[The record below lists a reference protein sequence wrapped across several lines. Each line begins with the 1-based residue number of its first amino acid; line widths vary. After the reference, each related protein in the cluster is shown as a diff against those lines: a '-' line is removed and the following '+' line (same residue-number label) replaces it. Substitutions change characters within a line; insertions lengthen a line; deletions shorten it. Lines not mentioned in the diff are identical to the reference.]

1 MDRRMQCLV
10 ALLAGLFGVPG
21 CAGPRGE
28 PFGDQRP
35 TFRDYV
41 ASIRREK
48 RSPAPVTNP
57 PALTPNPTD
66 KSDAPMSDVELRM
79 TVDRELAD
87 ATPQERAEVK
97 AVLVGKS
104 RKNVHTL
111 LQIRRINLSHRA
123 ETGVAQAAPVNTTVV
138 QAARPVSEP
147 GHSAPQQV
155 VMQTSATPDR
165 SNGVSQ
171 APFTSTATPPSAR
184 LRTQTSGPTMPA
196 RDLIPNQYP
205 APEATVPKP
214 EAPAA
219 PVVQAQAMLPKKT
232 QPSPAATAPAP
243 ARPEGLVAMVTGL
256 AQPRAALPRLEEPAT
271 TAPIPS
277 EWNQS
282 EAFRS
287 LVDVAARDVAQRKP
301 GSGDPRE
308 YTQKHAYLRML
319 YLMGNQSERAVEA
332 IPGVDAADQMFWQQ
346 TLWGIH
352 NYFDSQNIPGAE
364 DRATQTVQQLTA
376 AAQHLQEKA
385 NLQLRNV
392 TFCQQILSFGTYE
405 RFPQYEFNP
414 GQQVLLYA
422 EVNNFHSEE
431 TDNGQQFRTIL
442 KSTVELYRAGA
453 GGEPEKIQLPVPAT
467 EDLCRNRRRDYF
479 HTYEFLIPSRL
490 APGPHVLKL
499 TVEDTLTNKVA
510 TATVNFTVK

>member
-21 CAGPRGE
+21 CAGPRSQ

-41 ASIRREK
+41 ASARREK
-48 RSPAPVTNP
+48 RSPARVANA
-57 PALTPNPTD
+57 PALTPNPAD
-66 KSDAPMSDVELRM
+66 KNDAPMSDFELRT

-97 AVLVGKS
+97 AVLAGKS
-104 RKNVHTL
+104 RKNVDTL
-111 LQIRRINLSHRA
+111 LQIRRINLSHRP
-123 ETGVAQAAPVNTTVV
+123 ETRVVQATPANPTAV

-165 SNGVSQ
+165 LNGVSQ
-171 APFTSTATPPSAR
+171 VPFTSTAMPPSVR
-184 LRTQTSGPTMPA
+184 PRTQAPATTMPV

-205 APEATVPKP
+205 PPEAVVPKP
-214 EAPAA
+214 EAPAV
-219 PVVQAQAMLPKKT
+219 PVVQAQAMLPRTT
-232 QPSPAATAPAP
+232 QPAAAAPAK
-243 ARPEGLVAMVTGL
+243 PEGLVAMVTGL
-256 AQPRAALPRLEEPAT
+256 AQPRPALPRLEESAT
-271 TAPIPS
+271 TAATPA

-282 EAFRS
+282 EAFRN

-319 YLMGNQSERAVEA
+319 YLMGNQPERAVEA
-332 IPGVDAADQMFWQQ
+332 IPGVEAADQMFWQQ